1 MSEQKLSVRRLLPYL
16 LVGIYFGIVFS
27 KSEVISWFRIQEM
40 FRFQAFHMYGI
51 IGSAVV
57 VAMVSVQFIR
67 KKGVK
72 TFGGEDIVIPPKQMG
87 SGTRYWLG
95 GTIFGLGWALTGSC
109 PGPMYAL
116 IGNGYLIMLL
126 ALASAFAGTYV
137 YGMLRPR
144 LPH

>member
-16 LVGIYFGIVFS
+16 LVGFYFGIVFS

-40 FRFQAFHMYGI
+40 FRFQAFHMYSI

-57 VAMVSVQFIR
+57 VSMVSVQFIR